1 MPIAQLLTSGIELGF
16 NQLLNLDT
24 DSQARLAKLNGK
36 SLQVSVK
43 ELPFPLLFSFSEQV
57 EVGAVVESNEHNQA
71 PDCLI
76 ELDLNTLP
84 KLQDSSQLTQL
95 IQQKKLSLIG
105 DIYIAQTFG
114 DLIKELDID
123 WEEQLSKYTGDV
135 VAHQTFS
142 SAKSLLSQAK
152 QELEKAA
159 TNIGDRMTQADA
171 IAVKPIEMALF
182 SDQVGDLRSDT
193 ERLLA
198 RLQRLE
204 QAQADSKG

>member
-1 MPIAQLLTSGIELGF
+1 MPIAQLLTSGVELGF
-16 NQLLNLDT
+16 NQLLKLDP
-24 DSQARLAKLNGK
+24 DSQARLAKLSGK

-43 ELPFPLLFSFSEQV
+43 ELPFPLLFNFSEQV
-57 EVGAVVESNEHNQA
+57 EVGAVIESNEHNQA

-135 VAHQTFS
+135 FAHQTFS
-142 SAKSLLSQAK
+142 SAKSLFAQAK
-152 QELEKAA
+152 QELDKAA
-159 TNIGDRMTQADA
+159 NNLGHRMTQADS
-171 IAVKPIEMALF
+171 IAVTPIEVALF
-182 SDQVGDLRSDT
+182 SDQVSDLRSDA
-193 ERLLA
+193 ERLQA

-204 QAQADSKG
+204 QYLDDSKG

>member
-43 ELPFPLLFSFSEQV
+43 ELPFPLLFNFSEQV

>member
-1 MPIAQLLTSGIELGF
+1 MPIAQVLTSGVELGF
-16 NQLLNLDT
+16 NQLLKLDS

-43 ELPFPLLFSFSEQV
+43 ELPFPLLFNFSEQV
-57 EVGAVVESNEHNQA
+57 EVGAVIESNEHNQA

-76 ELDLNTLP
+76 ELDINTLP

-159 TNIGDRMTQADA
+159 TNIGNRMTQADA
-171 IAVKPIEMALF
+171 VAVKPIEMALF
-182 SDQVGDLRSDT
+182 SDQVSDLRSDT
-193 ERLLA
+193 ERLQA

-204 QAQADSKG
+204 KSLDDSKG

>member
-1 MPIAQLLTSGIELGF
+1 MPIAQLLTSGVELGF
-16 NQLLNLDT
+16 NQLLKLDS

-43 ELPFPLLFSFSEQV
+43 ELPFPLLFNFSEQV
-57 EVGAVVESNEHNQA
+57 EVGAVIESNEHNQA

-76 ELDLNTLP
+76 ELDINTLP

-159 TNIGDRMTQADA
+159 TSIGNRMTQADA
-171 IAVKPIEMALF
+171 VAVKPIEMALF
-182 SDQVGDLRSDT
+182 SDQVSDLRSDT
-193 ERLLA
+193 ERLQA

-204 QAQADSKG
+204 KSLDDSKG